1 MTIPPHRIAGELRR
15 VAAADEG
22 ERVHRRRLARVIGGW
37 MVGYLI
43 GFVIIGM
50 AFHIDDP
57 TLEYAPTLLAI
68 GQTVCASSTVI
79 TVFRFWKI
87 VG

>member
-1 MTIPPHRIAGELRR
+1 
-15 VAAADEG
+15 
-22 ERVHRRRLARVIGGW
+22 